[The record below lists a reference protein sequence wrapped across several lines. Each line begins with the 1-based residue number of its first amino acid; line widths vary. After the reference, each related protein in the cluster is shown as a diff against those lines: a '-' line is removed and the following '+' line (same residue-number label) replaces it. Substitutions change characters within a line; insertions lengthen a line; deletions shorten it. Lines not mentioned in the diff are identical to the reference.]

1 MSGQEQKTPRG
12 LYFKAED
19 RPELKA
25 KPKNDKV
32 PDAYGVE
39 CGQRSRKLAKVL
51 EDARNVVKAADAL
64 PSMDDAGLTIH
75 GVEYIAARIEFLVDS
90 FQILSDDVEA
100 AGGRWERANPPA
112 LAEDQDRQG
121 GEIHL
126 HFTEMPEDPV
136 AAVKAATELRI
147 TPKLWGRAW

>member
-1 MSGQEQKTPRG
+1 MSGQERAPRG

-25 KPKNDKV
+25 KPKNPKV
-32 PDAYGVE
+32 PDQYGIE
-39 CGQRSRKLAKVL
+39 CSQRMRKLAKVL
-51 EDARNVVKAADAL
+51 EDARNVVKAVDAL

-75 GVEYIAARIEFLVDS
+75 GIEYISTRIEFLADS

-112 LAEDQDRQG
+112 LADDQAAIRPGFGIQ
-121 GEIHL
+121 ITSHAN
-126 HFTEMPEDPV
+126 PEDV
-136 AAVKAATELRI
+136 AAVINARRMS
-147 TPKLWGRAW
+147 PKLWGKAL

>member
-1 MSGQEQKTPRG
+1 MSDQDQQRAPRG

-25 KPKNDKV
+25 KPKNNKV

-75 GVEYIAARIEFLVDS
+75 GIEYIAARIEFLVDS

-100 AGGRWERANPPA
+100 AGGRWERSNPSAPA
-112 LAEDQDRQG
+112 DDQPAIG
-121 GEIHL
+121 GGFNIHI
-126 HFTEMPEDPV
+126 TNAGNPDDV
-136 AAVKAATELRI
+136 AAAAARRI
-147 TPKLWGRAW
+147 SPMLWGQAL